1 MRKIPDDEWDEI
13 FLAEEKQ
20 RKRAEQELFEQAL
33 TNGVGAELSK
43 EQLADESGK
52 RKNLEIRLQKS
63 FSPEVDA
70 RLDLHMK
77 TREESDKVLSSFF
90 RNAVIVGDRTLL
102 VITGKGHHSDKKAV
116 LREYVR
122 QWLKGDGREW
132 ILWFAEAP
140 RALGG
145 SGAWLVRLKR

>member
-1 MRKIPDDEWDEI
+1 MRKISDDEWDEI

-33 TNGVGAELSK
+33 TNGVGAELTK
-43 EQLADESGK
+43 ERLADESGK
-52 RKNLEIRLQKS
+52 RKNLEIKLQKS

-77 TREESDKVLSSFF
+77 TREESDKVLPSFF
-90 RNAVIVGDRTLL
+90 RNAVVVGDRTLL
-102 VITGKGHHSDKKAV
+102 VITGKGHHSSKKGV
-116 LREYVR
+116 LRKYV
-122 QWLKGDGREW
+122 QNWFNSDGWKW

-140 RALGG
+140 RSLGG
-145 SGAWLVRLKR
+145 SGAWLVQLKR